1 VRTSAKLSEGNFMT
15 ASSAV
20 TINCSQEEIVRR
32 LPEAEPPLS
41 DDAAQLSYAP
51 APGNRGTEV
60 RVVLDKSAPGG
71 VLGQKVAAALGT
83 DPQRQLDDALR
94 RFKQLLEAGEVIR
107 SEGSPEGTD
116 AKQQRRQ
123 RPAEPMAA
131 ADTD

>member
-1 VRTSAKLSEGNFMT
+1 MQRQHRRWEKIMT
-15 ASSAV
+15 ASSAT
-20 TINCSQEEIVRR
+20 TINRSQEEIIAR

-41 DDAAQLSYAP
+41 DDAAQVSLTP

-60 RVVLDKSAPGG
+60 RVILDKSAPGG
-71 VLGQKVAAALGT
+71 GLGQKVAAAFGT

-116 AKQQRRQ
+116 AKQQRKQ
-123 RPAEPMAA
+123 RPAEPVAPTSR
-131 ADTD
+131 D

>member
-1 VRTSAKLSEGNFMT
+1 MT

-20 TINCSQEEIVRR
+20 TINCSQEEIVGR
-32 LPEAEPPLS
+32 LTEAEPPLS

-71 VLGQKVAAALGT
+71 GLGQKVAAALGT
-83 DPQRQLDDALR
+83 DQQSQLDDALR
-94 RFKQLLEAGEVIR
+94 RFKQVLETGEVIR

-116 AKQQRRQ
+116 AEQQRSQ
-123 RPAEPMAA
+123 RPAAPLAA
-131 ADTD
+131 ATTD

>member
-1 VRTSAKLSEGNFMT
+1 MT

-32 LPEAEPPLS
+32 LPEAEAPLS
-41 DDAAQLSYAP
+41 DDTAQLSYAP

-71 VLGQKVAAALGT
+71 GLGQKVAAALGT

-123 RPAEPMAA
+123 RPAEPMAV

>member
-1 VRTSAKLSEGNFMT
+1 MQRQHRRWEKIMT
-15 ASSAV
+15 ASSAT
-20 TINCSQEEIVRR
+20 TINRPQEEIMAR

-41 DDAAQLSYAP
+41 DDSAQISYAL

-60 RVVLDKSAPGG
+60 RVILDKSAPGG
-71 VLGQKVAAALGT
+71 GLGQKVAAAFGT

-116 AKQQRRQ
+116 AKQQRKQ
-123 RPAEPMAA
+123 RPAEPVAPTTG
-131 ADTD
+131 D

>member
-1 VRTSAKLSEGNFMT
+1 MT

-71 VLGQKVAAALGT
+71 GLGQKVAAALGT

-123 RPAEPMAA
+123 RPAEPLASA
-131 ADTD
+131 GTD

>member
-1 VRTSAKLSEGNFMT
+1 MT
-15 ASSAV
+15 ASSAT
-20 TINCSQEEIVRR
+20 TINRSQEEIMAR

-41 DDAAQLSYAP
+41 DDLAQISYAP

-60 RVVLDKSAPGG
+60 RVILDKSAPGG
-71 VLGQKVAAALGT
+71 GLGQKVPAACGT

-116 AKQQRRQ
+116 AKQQRKQ
-123 RPAEPMAA
+123 RPAEPVAPTTG
-131 ADTD
+131 D

>member
-1 VRTSAKLSEGNFMT
+1 MA

-20 TINCSQEEIVRR
+20 TINRSQEEIIAR
-32 LPEAEPPLS
+32 LAEAEPPLS
-41 DDAAQLSYAP
+41 DAAAQISYAP

-71 VLGQKVAAALGT
+71 ALGEKVAAAFGT

-107 SEGSPEGTD
+107 SEGSPGGTD
-116 AKQQRRQ
+116 AKQQRSQ
-123 RPAEPMAA
+123 RPAEPL
-131 ADTD
+131 DSNKD

>member
-1 VRTSAKLSEGNFMT
+1 MQRQHRRWEKIMT
-15 ASSAV
+15 ASSAT
-20 TINCSQEEIVRR
+20 TINRSQEEIMAR

-41 DDAAQLSYAP
+41 DDLAQISYAP

-60 RVVLDKSAPGG
+60 RVILDKSAPGG
-71 VLGQKVAAALGT
+71 GLGQKVVAAFGT

-116 AKQQRRQ
+116 AKQQRKQ
-123 RPAEPMAA
+123 RPAEPVAPTTG
-131 ADTD
+131 D

>member
-1 VRTSAKLSEGNFMT
+1 MA
-15 ASSAV
+15 
-20 TINCSQEEIVRR
+20 R

-41 DDAAQLSYAP
+41 DDLAQISYAP

-60 RVVLDKSAPGG
+60 RVILDKSAPGG
-71 VLGQKVAAALGT
+71 GLGQKVAAAFGT

-116 AKQQRRQ
+116 AKQQRKQ
-123 RPAEPMAA
+123 RPAEPVAPTTG
-131 ADTD
+131 D

>member
-1 VRTSAKLSEGNFMT
+1 MQRQHRRWEKIMT
-15 ASSAV
+15 ASSAT
-20 TINCSQEEIVRR
+20 TINRSQEEIMAR

-41 DDAAQLSYAP
+41 DDLAQISYAP

-60 RVVLDKSAPGG
+60 RVILDKSAAGG
-71 VLGQKVAAALGT
+71 GLGQKVAAAFGT

-116 AKQQRRQ
+116 AKQQRKQ
-123 RPAEPMAA
+123 RPAEPVAPTTG
-131 ADTD
+131 D